1 MGASCIGSA
10 FLFSTIAGTM
20 MDATPYP
27 DINAVLDNLTRETRD
42 ILRDNLVGLY
52 LTGSLSYGDFN
63 RDSSDIDLVAIVQ
76 RPVSAEALFQLQA
89 MHRRIETQHPVWAA
103 RVEAS
108 YTPQSMMANVLPP
121 AEPRPYYGE
130 ATFYPAAQYGNEW
143 IINNYWLCNASI
155 PLAGAGFK
163 TLLPN
168 VEMADVQK
176 ASLRDLF
183 REWEPKLREPAWLDN
198 PHYQSYLVVNLCRI
212 LYTVMQGKLG
222 SKKVSAAWVKSAYP
236 QWQPLIEAAE
246 AWGYGAELH
255 NEAETLDFLRFVIAT
270 VSKTDLYASLG
281 KLSF

>member
-1 MGASCIGSA
+1 MTD
-10 FLFSTIAGTM
+10 L
-20 MDATPYP
+20 TPYP
-27 DINAVLDNLTRETRD
+27 DINAVLNDLTRETVAV
-42 ILRDNLVGLY
+42 LRDNLVGLY

-63 RDSSDIDLVAIVQ
+63 RGSSDIDLVAIVQ
-76 RPVSAEALFQLQA
+76 RPVSAEVLLQLQA
-89 MHRRIETQHPVWAA
+89 MHQRIEAQHPVWAA

-108 YTPQSMMANVLPP
+108 YTPQHMLESVLPP
-121 AEPRPYYGE
+121 NEPRPYYGE

-155 PLAGAGFK
+155 PLAGADFK

-168 VEMADVQK
+168 VAMADAQK

-183 REWEPKLREPAWLDN
+183 REWEPKLREPEWLDN
-198 PHYQSYLVVNLCRI
+198 PHYQTYLVVNLCRI

-236 QWQPLIEAAE
+236 QWEPLIEAAE
-246 AWGYGAELH
+246 AWSYGVELH

-270 VSKTDLYASLG
+270 VSNTELYDSLEN
-281 KLSF
+281 LST